1 MRIDVITLFPEII
14 ETYVNSGII
23 GRALKK
29 DLLNINYVNLREFS
43 NDKHKRVDDYP
54 YGGGPGML
62 IKPEPLYN
70 AIKELKIN
78 NTYTV
83 YLTPKG
89 NLLNQKKSNDFLEKE
104 HLLLIAG
111 HYEGI
116 DQRIIDMF
124 IDEEVSIGDYVLTG
138 GELPCLVMIDTIV
151 RLIPGVLGSEE
162 SIIEESHNDNLLEY
176 PQYTRPEKFMSVE
189 VPKILLSGNHKRIK
203 EWRRFKSIE
212 KTIIKR
218 EDLIIDSKIIEEY
231 EKLKK
236 TYK

>member
-14 ETYVNSGII
+14 ETYVNTGII
-23 GRALKK
+23 GRALKNN
-29 DLLNINYVNLREFS
+29 LLKVNYVNLRDFS

-70 AIKELKIN
+70 AIKELKN
-78 NTYTV
+78 DDTYII

-89 NLLNQKKSNDFLEKE
+89 NLLSQKKSNSFINKK

-116 DQRIIDMF
+116 DQRIIDMYV
-124 IDEEVSIGDYVLTG
+124 DEEISIGDYVLTG
-138 GELPCLVMIDTIV
+138 GELPCLVMLDSIV
-151 RLIPGVLGSEE
+151 RLIPGVLGSNE

-176 PQYTRPEKFMSVE
+176 PQYTRPEKFMGAE
-189 VPKILLSGNHKRIK
+189 VPKILLSGNHKKIK
-203 EWRRFKSIE
+203 EWRRYKSIE
-212 KTIIKR
+212 NTIINR
-218 EDLIIDSKIIEEY
+218 ADLIKDNKIIEEFM
-231 EKLKK
+231 KLKK